1 MGINRVKVEI
11 TSADISTMLRLLVE
25 QGICL
30 HDVKH
35 IDEVTVTC
43 YISQHDF
50 STAENILARHG
61 AGVRT
66 MEKKGVLYFLV
77 GFLHRPILNAGILL
91 MVFLSMYLPTRVLFI
106 EVQGN
111 TSLPARQILEEAD
124 RCGIRFGVSRRT
136 VRSEQTKNQ
145 LLSAIP
151 QLQWAGINTRGCV
164 ATISVREKSA
174 QLNEL
179 VDKCEVSHIVA
190 RRDGI
195 ITNCTIQQGTS
206 LCKVGQAVKAGQILV
221 SGYTDCGLKIQA
233 SQAEAEIYAVTIH
246 NLEAI
251 MPKYDLIRGEVIGS
265 KTRIRLLIGKK
276 LINLCKGS
284 GISDSTCVKMYS
296 RKYITLPGGRCLP
309 IALEIERCYFYEQTS
324 PAVSLE
330 CAEIFLQSAAN
341 DYLCSQMI
349 AGQILRTDTQYCQTD
364 GGYTLSGRYICSEMI
379 GQLIHEESIYKHGKD
394 E

>member
-1 MGINRVKVEI
+1 
-11 TSADISTMLRLLVE
+11 MLRLLVE

-30 HDVKH
+30 HDVKR

-43 YISQHDF
+43 YIAQHDF
-50 STAENILARHG
+50 SAAENILVRRG
-61 AGVRT
+61 AGVRAI
-66 MEKKGVLYFLV
+66 EKKGVLYFLI
-77 GFLHRPILNAGILL
+77 GLLHRPILSMGVLL
-91 MVFLSMYLPTRVLFI
+91 LAFLSMYLPTRVLFV

-111 TSLPARQILEEAD
+111 TSLPARLILDEAE
-124 RCGIRFGVSRRT
+124 RCGIRFGISRKA

-164 ATISVREKSA
+164 ATISVREKSV
-174 QLNEL
+174 QSDEL
-179 VDKCEVSHIVA
+179 VDKYEVSHIVA

-195 ITNCTIQQGTS
+195 ITNCIVQQGTS
-206 LCKVGQAVKAGQILV
+206 MCKVGQAVKAGQILV

-233 SQAEAEIYAVTIH
+233 SQAAGEIRAVTIR

-251 MPKYDLIRGEVIGS
+251 MPKHDSIRGDVIGS
-265 KTRIRLLIGKK
+265 ETRIRLLIGKK

-284 GISDSTCVKMYS
+284 GISDSTCVKMYT
-296 RKYITLPGGRCLP
+296 RKYITLPGGRSLP

-324 PAVSLE
+324 NPVSQE
-330 CAEIFLQSAAN
+330 SAETFLQSAAN

-349 AGQILRTDTQYCQTD
+349 AGEILRTDAQYCQTD

-379 GQLIHEESIYKHGKD
+379 GQLIHEESIYKHGKN